1 MFWLNACLFTTLRSS
16 AHRQNKGRHYTL
28 FGLVGNFF
36 FKRLA
41 VGKLGVFRDA
51 SPSMGSPQHEI
62 CWYSFIHL
70 GCLNEVSFPRTCN
83 TMSLARSRLQTSLS
97 VGERTSH
104 NATAPPTS
112 SRQTFTFRITILKH
126 SNQNV
131 FYVCGLK
138 LC

>member
-1 MFWLNACLFTTLRSS
+1 MLV
-16 AHRQNKGRHYTL
+16 HRWVLPSIKFAGTHLYTL
-28 FGLVGNFF
+28 DALV
-36 FKRLA
+36 RE
-41 VGKLGVFRDA
+41 A
-51 SPSMGSPQHEI
+51 S
-62 CWYSFIHL
+62 
-70 GCLNEVSFPRTCN
+70 EVSFPRTCN
-83 TMSLARSRLQTSLS
+83 TMSLARSRLQTSIS

-112 SRQTFTFRITILKH
+112 SRQTFTFRITILIH